1 MGESGVGKS
10 TLLNLLAGL
19 DRTDSGRVLIE
30 GVDLAG
36 LSDDGVT
43 LLRRRA
49 IGFVFQAFHVL
60 PYLSVEQNVALP
72 LDLLGI
78 GEPQRGERARDMLRA
93 VGIDALAQRHARELS
108 GGEIQRVAIA
118 RALVHRPR
126 LVLADEP
133 TGNLDTASATQIL
146 SLLRTQVKANAG
158 AGILITHSRMAADTA
173 DRILV
178 LDAHGLHALEPA
190 TVNANG
196 SFRLWRVLLL
206 AQLREQPMRFLVTML
221 ALALGVALGASVYL
235 VNTSALNEF
244 GLATK
249 RMVGEAD
256 IVIRGPREGFSEQAV
271 RGFGTQPRR
280 QCVEPGVGTRC
291 CAYRT

>member
-1 MGESGVGKS
+1 VTDPIVRLENLSKRFSKDRPAIFEGVELTVRPGEYLAVMGESGVGKS

-19 DRTDSGRVLIE
+19 DRADSGRVLLE
-30 GVDLAG
+30 GVDLAA
-36 LSDDGVT
+36 LDDDAAT

-49 IGFVFQAFHVL
+49 VGFVFQAFHVL

-78 GEPQRGERARDMLRA
+78 DEPQRGERTLEMLRA
-93 VGIDALAQRHARELS
+93 VGIEALARRHARELS

-133 TGNLDTASATQIL
+133 TGNLDTRSAAQIL
-146 SLLRTQVKANAG
+146 SLLRGQVKANAG

-178 LDAHGLHALEPA
+178 LDARGLHPLGPA
-190 TVNANG
+190 
-196 SFRLWRVLLL
+196 R
-206 AQLREQPMRFLVTML
+206 
-221 ALALGVALGASVYL
+221 
-235 VNTSALNEF
+235 
-244 GLATK
+244 
-249 RMVGEAD
+249 
-256 IVIRGPREGFSEQAV
+256 
-271 RGFGTQPRR
+271 
-280 QCVEPGVGTRC
+280 
-291 CAYRT
+291 